1 MKGEEVKKEIIKNEN
16 KEVIKNENNNNNEME
31 ISQNDDDVIDAETQ
45 EELSQ
50 PIVQQQINNIEGI
63 DVNFLHDYNMNEKNK
78 KLYIFILYLRIYR
91 CCEAVITIHNNN
103 IKNITMLQL
112 SKLLGGNYNVYNHI
126 IINYS

>member
-16 KEVIKNENNNNNEME
+16 KEGINIDNNNNNNEME
-31 ISQNDDDVIDAETQ
+31 ISQNDDDVVDAETQ

-78 KLYIFILYLRIYR
+78 KLYIFYIY
-91 CCEAVITIHNNN
+91 EFIDAV
-103 IKNITMLQL
+103 KQ
-112 SKLLGGNYNVYNHI
+112 
-126 IINYS
+126 